1 MYSSWRCRRSKDE
14 SANSLHKAQSR
25 EEAAQ
30 DRGGRLPQELANKAA
45 AEETGRPACKK
56 GVLEDQGLQ
65 PVVVPLIG
73 GVV

>member
-1 MYSSWRCRRSKDE
+1 MYSSWRCSKDE
-14 SANSLHKAQSR
+14 SANSLHKVQSR

-30 DRGGRLPQELANKAA
+30 DRGGRLPQELANEAA
-45 AEETGRPACKK
+45 TEVEGRPACKK

-65 PVVVPLIG
+65 PVVVPLVG